1 MGSSVLVSPKQMKA
15 FGSLVTLTVLLTIS
29 AHAQAR
35 KLEVIPY
42 TNADNEQAYLDLLAN
57 ALNDNPSS
65 RGVLIGY
72 RKSDL
77 SPGIFLRRVYGYQHY
92 LVNMR
97 GIVPDRIQIVEG
109 DVKPETFTE
118 MWVVPKG
125 VASPLADSKLNLV
138 PKLPLKFDVA
148 FPDCQSEMTVYLE
161 DLGDSLRFYARALL
175 ANQDVSAK
183 IVVYPGRHTTV
194 RKVAR
199 IAARARSQLIANY
212 QIDGK
217 RILTTARNRRRDCSQ
232 LELWLR

>member
-1 MGSSVLVSPKQMKA
+1 MKA

-35 KLEVIPY
+35 KLEVVPY

-57 ALNDNPSS
+57 ALHEEPSS

-77 SPGIFLRRVYGYQHY
+77 SPGIFLRRVYGYQNY
-92 LVNMR
+92 LINMR
-97 GIVPDRIQIVEG
+97 GVVADRIQIVEG

-118 MWVVPKG
+118 MWLVPPG

-148 FPDCQSEMTVYLE
+148 FPDCPSEMTVYLE

-175 ANQDVSAK
+175 ANPGVSAK
-183 IVVYPGRHTTV
+183 IVAYPGRRATV
-194 RKVAR
+194 RKVAHM
-199 IAARARSQLIANY
+199 AAQARSQLIANY
-212 QIDGK
+212 HIDGK
-217 RILTTARNRRRDCSQ
+217 RILTTTRNRRRDCTQ
-232 LELWLR
+232 LELWLK